1 MNRVARTFRDVE
13 ALLEDRESQRAIE
26 ALLVHRA
33 ELIHILRGSL
43 TELHDHRRVIAG
55 TPAEAEDVSRIKY
68 WERVLAWVKEQQEP
82 HIILMSRKIL

>member
-26 ALLVHRA
+26 ALVVHRA

-43 TELHDHRRVIAG
+43 MELHDHRRVIAG
-55 TPAEAEDVSRIKY
+55 TPAEAEDLSRIKY
-68 WERVLAWVKEQQEP
+68 WEKVLAWVKDQQGP
-82 HIILMSRKIL
+82 HIIFMSRTIV

>member
-55 TPAEAEDVSRIKY
+55 TPAEAEDLSRIKY

>member
-1 MNRVARTFRDVE
+1 MNRVARTFQDVE

-33 ELIHILRGSL
+33 ELIHIVRGSL

-55 TPAEAEDVSRIKY
+55 TPAEAEDLNRIKY
-68 WERVLAWVKEQQEP
+68 WEKVLAWVKDQQGP
-82 HIILMSRKIL
+82 HLILMSRKVV